1 MELSR
6 KTTILLSPDLH
17 DHLTEIAR
25 QRGTSLGQLVREA
38 CEARYGL
45 VSPEER
51 GSAVE
56 ELGRLRLP
64 VAAVSTMKRQSVA
77 KPEDLLP

>member
-25 QRGTSLGQLVREA
+25 RRGTSLGQLVREA

-45 VSPEER
+45 VSAEER
-51 GSAVE
+51 SSAVD
-56 ELGRLRLP
+56 ELAGLRLP
-64 VAAVSTMKRQSVA
+64 VAAVSRMKRQSVA
-77 KPEDLLP
+77 PPEDLLP

>member
-6 KTTILLSPDLH
+6 KTTILLSPGIH
-17 DHLTEIAR
+17 DHLTEIAKR
-25 QRGTSLGQLVREA
+25 RRTSLGQLVREA

-51 GSAVE
+51 ASAVE

-64 VAAVSTMKRQSVA
+64 VGAVSRMKRESLA